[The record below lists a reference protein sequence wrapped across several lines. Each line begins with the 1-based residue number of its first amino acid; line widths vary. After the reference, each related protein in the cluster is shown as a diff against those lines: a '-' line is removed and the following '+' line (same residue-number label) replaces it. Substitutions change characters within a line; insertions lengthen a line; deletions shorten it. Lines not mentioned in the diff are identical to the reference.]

1 MPYAMIEPIRDLLY
15 SSMQADRTE
24 VDERWVKQLKNQ
36 IQDAEVDLVAN
47 LGQTPVTLSQIVN
60 LKVGDVISLDI
71 PQAIVADVDGVP
83 MLECKYG
90 VVNGQYALKVNKV
103 LAEERIA
110 ASGGKDG

>member
-1 MPYAMIEPIRDLLY
+1 
-15 SSMQADRTE
+15 
-24 VDERWVKQLKNQ
+24 
-36 IQDAEVDLVAN
+36 
-47 LGQTPVTLSQIVN
+47 
-60 LKVGDVISLDI
+60 
-71 PQAIVADVDGVP
+71 